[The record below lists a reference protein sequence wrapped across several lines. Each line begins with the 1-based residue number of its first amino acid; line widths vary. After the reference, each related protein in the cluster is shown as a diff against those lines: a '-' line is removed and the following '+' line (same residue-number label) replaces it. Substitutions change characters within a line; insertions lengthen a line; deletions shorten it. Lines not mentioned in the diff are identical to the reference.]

1 MIYKNSNNISI
12 EFTPWTSSGYK
23 FTKITM
29 IESLGGS
36 IAAGEIV
43 LESNGSKNSLELI
56 TSEYTGKLIIK
67 DEKDGGFIYEID
79 AFISKK
85 SYIKNY
91 LTLSFLCIKDKKF
104 ITDLLITEWDD
115 INSAI
120 KSLYPGKIDI
130 RVSSDVGNGL
140 KIFQGAETNYS
151 LCTKLA
157 MSFKRGIIFA
167 YGWEGL
173 LIKDVVGEN
182 EPNVSIGPQ
191 SDIFNI
197 TPYEL
202 EYDKF
207 LYNNPS
213 NPWIPED
220 DSGGGDSG
228 LTPLYNSN
236 LTDYSNY
243 HYVGVKYEPLL
254 TNYLFNKRY
263 TKNTL
268 YSSIK
273 TVIRGLPPYKLGDVI
288 VFKDM
293 KQEEKLPFDTYLI
306 SENRFF
312 MSIDGSLDLDEHGFN
327 TSMTTIMLGVKEG
340 DLILPDT
347 DPVNNNKEK

>member
-1 MIYKNSNNISI
+1 M
-12 EFTPWTSSGYK
+12 
-23 FTKITM
+23 
-29 IESLGGS
+29 
-36 IAAGEIV
+36 
-43 LESNGSKNSLELI
+43 
-56 TSEYTGKLIIK
+56 
-67 DEKDGGFIYEID
+67 
-79 AFISKK
+79 
-85 SYIKNY
+85 
-91 LTLSFLCIKDKKF
+91 CIKDKKF

-157 MSFKRGIIFA
+157 MSFKRVIIFA